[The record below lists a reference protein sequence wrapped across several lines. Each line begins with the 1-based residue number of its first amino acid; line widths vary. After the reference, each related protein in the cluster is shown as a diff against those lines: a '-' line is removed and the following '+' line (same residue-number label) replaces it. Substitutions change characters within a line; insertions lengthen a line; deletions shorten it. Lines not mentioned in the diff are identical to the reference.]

1 MSFSG
6 IVLVIIFQKQHNDG
20 FHMFTVYCSLF
31 FNSFV
36 FNILF
41 KKIDIKMNK
50 MYQLHTSTKHRNNDI
65 KIIKHIH

>member
-20 FHMFTVYCSLF
+20 FHMFTVYYSLF

-41 KKIDIKMNK
+41 KKIVIKNE
-50 MYQLHTSTKHRNNDI
+50 
-65 KIIKHIH
+65 